1 MKRVLPVCLCL
12 VIAWSACADVVEL
25 DNGQKLDGNVL
36 SFSNQ
41 RFDVADKSGSISH
54 FRLQQVTRISFDS
67 STGMI
72 VTRGRGNLHAQL
84 VGLQDGYLILTNEK
98 GEKQAVPAA
107 EIIDLTVSSK
117 SLALAA
123 PPPTPH
129 KPATVAASSS
139 RTRPQAQGSIQ
150 PEHGKITIVDFYA
163 DWCGPCRRIGPVLE
177 QIAAGNPN
185 IALQK
190 VNVDKHPDLAKEY
203 HATAI
208 PHIIIYDRN
217 GGEVDTVI
225 GANEPLVR
233 HAIELADAN

>member
-1 MKRVLPVCLCL
+1 MKRMLPACLSL
-12 VIAWSACADVVEL
+12 VIALSARADVVEL
-25 DNGQKLDGNVL
+25 DNGQKFDGNVL
-36 SFSNQ
+36 SFSSQ

-54 FRLQQVTRISFDS
+54 FNLQRVKRIDFDS
-67 STGMI
+67 STGMV
-72 VTRGRGNLHAQL
+72 VTRGRGTLHAQL
-84 VGLQDGYLILTNEK
+84 IGLQDGYFILTNEK

-107 EIIDLTVSSK
+107 ETIDLTVSSK
-117 SLALAA
+117 NLALAT
-123 PPPTPH
+123 PPPTLP
-129 KPATVAASSS
+129 KPAPDVASSS
-139 RTRPQAQGSIQ
+139 RPRPQAQGSIQ

-185 IALQK
+185 IVLQK

-233 HAIELADAN
+233 HAIELADAK

>member
-1 MKRVLPVCLCL
+1 MKRMLPACLSL
-12 VIAWSACADVVEL
+12 VIALSARADVVEL
-25 DNGQKLDGNVL
+25 DNGQKFDGNVL
-36 SFSNQ
+36 SFSSQ

-54 FRLQQVTRISFDS
+54 FNLQRVKRIDFDS
-67 STGMI
+67 STGMV
-72 VTRGRGNLHAQL
+72 VTRGRGTLHAQL
-84 VGLQDGYLILTNEK
+84 IGLQDGYFILTNEK

-107 EIIDLTVSSK
+107 ETIDLTVSSK
-117 SLALAA
+117 NLALAT
-123 PPPTPH
+123 PPPTLP
-129 KPATVAASSS
+129 KPAPDVALSS
-139 RTRPQAQGSIQ
+139 RPRPQAQGSIQ

-185 IALQK
+185 IVLQK

-233 HAIELADAN
+233 HAVELADAK

>member
-1 MKRVLPVCLCL
+1 MKRILPACLCL
-12 VIAWSACADVVEL
+12 AVALSSRADVVEF

-54 FRLQQVTRISFDS
+54 FRLQQVKRIAFDS
-67 STGMI
+67 SIGMI
-72 VTRGRGNLHAQL
+72 VTRGRGTLHAQL
-84 VGLQDGYLILTNEK
+84 VGLQDGYFILTNEK

-107 EIIDLTVSSK
+107 EIIDLTVSSR
-117 SLALAA
+117 SLAALL
-123 PPPTPH
+123 PTLP
-129 KPATVAASSS
+129 KPATIPASSS
-139 RTRPQAQGSIQ
+139 RPRPQAQGSIH

-177 QIAAGNPN
+177 QIAAANPN

-233 HAIELADAN
+233 HAIELADAK

>member
-1 MKRVLPVCLCL
+1 MKRMLPACLSL
-12 VIAWSACADVVEL
+12 VIALSARADVVEL
-25 DNGQKLDGNVL
+25 DNGQKFDGNVL
-36 SFSNQ
+36 SFSSQ

-54 FRLQQVTRISFDS
+54 FNLQQVKRIDFDS
-67 STGMI
+67 STGMV
-72 VTRGRGNLHAQL
+72 VTRGRGTLHAQL
-84 VGLQDGYLILTNEK
+84 IGLQDGYFILTNEK

-107 EIIDLTVSSK
+107 ETIDLTVSSK
-117 SLALAA
+117 NLALAT
-123 PPPTPH
+123 PPPTLP
-129 KPATVAASSS
+129 KPAPDVALSS
-139 RTRPQAQGSIQ
+139 RPRPQAQGSIQ

-185 IALQK
+185 IVLQK

-233 HAIELADAN
+233 HAVELADAK